1 MKSKLLAVVAVVG
14 ALAWAVPPAMADS
27 GGGGGGAG
35 ALQAGVQSASTEQGA
50 GAAAISKQDATNANT
65 PANVAGGDVTAGPS
79 SANQLANS
87 EAEAKATNDADTS
100 QKQNQDQ
107 TVDPGSCSV
116 GCGGAGAA
124 QIGAQLSDT
133 NQNAGALAV
142 SDQNAVNANV
152 PVNVAGGNITSGPS
166 SANQLANSEAE
177 AKASNDADTT
187 QKQTQTQNVDGSSC
201 HVGCGGPGA
210 AQLGVQAANTEQG
223 AASAAIS
230 KQNAVNAN
238 VPVNVAGGDITSGP
252 SSANQGA
259 NSEAE
264 AKSSNDADT
273 TQKQDQTQNVGGD
286 SSCKIGCGGAGGFQA
301 DVQLANTSQWT
312 GSLAVSK
319 QNAVNANVP
328 VNVAGGDITSGPS
341 SANQGA
347 NSEAEA
353 KSSNDADTTQKQ
365 DETQNVGG
373 DSSCKIGCGGAGG
386 FQAGV
391 QLANTSQWA
400 GSLAVSKQNAV
411 NANVPV
417 NVGGGDI
424 TSGPSSAN
432 QGANSEA
439 EAKSSNDADTTQK
452 QDQTQNVGGDSSC
465 YFGCGGAGAAQI
477 GIQAA
482 DTQQWAGSAAI
493 SKQNAVNANVPVN
506 VAGGDITSGPSSA
519 NQLANS
525 EAEAKSSNDADTTQK
540 QEQDQTVGGDPSC
553 LAGCGGAGGF
563 QLGIQKADTQ
573 QWAGSFALSDQNAV
587 NANTPVNVAGG
598 NITSGP
604 SSANQWANSEAE
616 AKSSNDADTTQ
627 KQKQDQTVGGDPS
640 CYFGCGGPGGAQIGI
655 QKAET
660 EQAAFAVGL
669 SLQNAVNSN
678 APHSIAGG
686 NIYAGPSSANQWASS
701 EAEGKAF
708 NDADTFQW
716 ASQYQKVG

>member
-1 MKSKLLAVVAVVG
+1 MKLKLLVVAVIAG
-14 ALAWAVPPAMADS
+14 AFAWSVAPAAADT
-27 GGGGGGAG
+27 GGGGGGPG
-35 ALQAGVQSASTEQGA
+35 AAQVGVQSASTGQLA
-50 GAAAISKQDATNANT
+50 GAAALSNQNAVNANT
-65 PANVAGGDVTAGPS
+65 PSNTAGGNITTGPS
-79 SANQLANS
+79 SANQLASSN
-87 EAEAKATNDADTS
+87 ADAKATNDADTT
-100 QKQNQDQ
+100 QKQDQ
-107 TVDPGSCSV
+107 TQNVNSGSCSV

-133 NQNAGALAV
+133 NQDAKALAV
-142 SDQNAVNANV
+142 SDQNAVNSNV

-166 SANQLANSEAE
+166 SANQIASSDAE

-210 AQLGVQAANTEQG
+210 AQLGVQAANTKQG

-238 VPVNVAGGDITSGP
+238 VPVNVAGGNITSGP
-252 SSANQGA
+252 SSANQIA

-301 DVQLANTSQWT
+301 GVQLANTSQSA
-312 GSLAVSK
+312 GSLAISK

-328 VNVAGGDITSGPS
+328 VNVAGGNITSGPS
-341 SANQGA
+341 SANQ
-347 NSEAEA
+347 
-353 KSSNDADTTQKQ
+353 
-365 DETQNVGG
+365 
-373 DSSCKIGCGGAGG
+373 I
-386 FQAGV
+386 
-391 QLANTSQWA
+391 
-400 GSLAVSKQNAV
+400 
-411 NANVPV
+411 
-417 NVGGGDI
+417 
-424 TSGPSSAN
+424 
-432 QGANSEA
+432 ANSEA

-465 YFGCGGAGAAQI
+465 YLGCGGAGAAQI
-477 GIQAA
+477 GVQAA

-519 NQLANS
+519 NQWANS

-540 QEQDQTVGGDPSC
+540 QDQTQNVGGDPSC

-627 KQKQDQTVGGDPS
+627 KQKQDQTVGSDSS

-660 EQAAFAVGL
+660 EQGAFAAGL

>member
-1 MKSKLLAVVAVVG
+1 MKLKLLAVVAVVC
-14 ALAWAVPPAMADS
+14 ALAWAVPTAMADT
-27 GGGGGGAG
+27 GGGGAG
-35 ALQAGVQSASTEQGA
+35 GLQAGVQSASTDQGA

-65 PANVAGGDVTAGPS
+65 PTNIAGGNVAAGPS

-87 EAEAKATNDADTS
+87 EAEAKASNDADTS

-107 TVDPGSCSV
+107 TVGGGSCSA

-133 NQNAGALAV
+133 NQDAGALAV

-201 HVGCGGPGA
+201 HVGCGGAGGA
-210 AQLGVQAANTEQG
+210 QIGVQAADTQQD
-223 AASAAIS
+223 AAAAAIS

-238 VPVNVAGGDITSGP
+238 VPVNIAGGNVTSGP
-252 SSANQGA
+252 SSANQLA

-273 TQKQDQTQNVGGD
+273 TQKQDQTQNVGGS

-301 DVQLANTSQWT
+301 GVQLADTTQSA

-328 VNVAGGDITSGPS
+328 VNVAGG
-341 SANQGA
+341 N
-347 NSEAEA
+347 
-353 KSSNDADTTQKQ
+353 
-365 DETQNVGG
+365 
-373 DSSCKIGCGGAGG
+373 
-386 FQAGV
+386 
-391 QLANTSQWA
+391 
-400 GSLAVSKQNAV
+400 
-411 NANVPV
+411 
-417 NVGGGDI
+417 
-424 TSGPSSAN
+424 
-432 QGANSEA
+432 
-439 EAKSSNDADTTQK
+439 
-452 QDQTQNVGGDSSC
+452 
-465 YFGCGGAGAAQI
+465 
-477 GIQAA
+477 
-482 DTQQWAGSAAI
+482 
-493 SKQNAVNANVPVN
+493 
-506 VAGGDITSGPSSA
+506 ITSGPSSA

-540 QEQDQTVGGDPSC
+540 QDQTQNVGGSSSCYFGCGGAGGAQIGVQSASTDQWAGAAAISKQNAVNANVPVNIAGGNVTSGPSSANQLANSEAEAKASNDADTTQKQDQTQNVGGSSSC

-573 QWAGSFALSDQNAV
+573 QWAGAFALSDQNAV
-587 NANTPVNVAGG
+587 NANAPANVAGG

-616 AKSSNDADTTQ
+616 AKASNDADTTQ
-627 KQKQDQTVGGDPS
+627 KQKQDQTVGGKSS

-660 EQAAFAVGL
+660 KQGAFAVGL

-678 APHSIAGG
+678 TPHSVAGG
-686 NIYAGPSSANQWASS
+686 NIYAGPSSANQWANS
-701 EAEGKAF
+701 EAEGKAS
-708 NDADTFQW
+708 NDADTWQFAWQN
-716 ASQYQKVG
+716 QKVG

>member
-1 MKSKLLAVVAVVG
+1 MKSKLLVVAVVVG
-14 ALAWAVPPAMADS
+14 ALAWAVAPAAADT
-27 GGGGGGAG
+27 GGGGAG
-35 ALQAGVQSASTEQGA
+35 ALQAGVQQAATNQQA
-50 GAAAISKQDATNANT
+50 GALAVSKQDATNANA
-65 PANVAGGDVTAGPS
+65 PVNIAGGNVTAGPS
-79 SANQLANS
+79 SANQLASS
-87 EAEAKATNDADTS
+87 EADAKASNDADTS

-107 TVDPGSCSV
+107 TVGGGSCSA

-166 SANQLANSEAE
+166 SANQLANSEAD

-201 HVGCGGPGA
+201 QVGCGGAGA
-210 AQLGVQAANTEQG
+210 AQIGVQAADTQQG

-238 VPVNVAGGDITSGP
+238 VPVNVAGGNITSGP
-252 SSANQGA
+252 SSANQLA
-259 NSEAE
+259 NSQAE

-273 TQKQDQTQNVGGD
+273 TQKQDQTQNVGGS
-286 SSCKIGCGGAGGFQA
+286 SSCKA
-301 DVQLANTSQWT
+301 
-312 GSLAVSK
+312 
-319 QNAVNANVP
+319 
-328 VNVAGGDITSGPS
+328 
-341 SANQGA
+341 
-347 NSEAEA
+347 
-353 KSSNDADTTQKQ
+353 
-365 DETQNVGG
+365 
-373 DSSCKIGCGGAGG
+373 GCGGAGG

-417 NVGGGDI
+417 NVAGGNI

-432 QGANSEA
+432 QLANSQA
-439 EAKSSNDADTTQK
+439 EAKASNDADTTQK
-452 QDQTQNVGGDSSC
+452 QDQTQNVGGNSSC
-465 YFGCGGAGAAQI
+465 YVGCGGAGAAQI
-477 GIQAA
+477 GVQAA
-482 DTQQWAGSAAI
+482 DTQQWAGAAAI

-506 VAGGDITSGPSSA
+506 VAGGNITSGPSSA

-525 EAEAKSSNDADTTQK
+525 EAEAKASNDADTTQK
-540 QEQDQTVGGDPSC
+540 QDQTQNVGGSSSC

-573 QWAGSFALSDQNAV
+573 QWAGAFALSDQNAV
-587 NANTPVNVAGG
+587 NANAPVNVAGG

-616 AKSSNDADTTQ
+616 AKASNDADTTQ
-627 KQKQDQTVGGDPS
+627 KQKQDQTVGGNS
-640 CYFGCGGPGGAQIGI
+640 YCYFGCGGPGGAQIGI
-655 QKAET
+655 QKADT
-660 EQAAFAVGL
+660 EQGAFAAGL

-678 APHSIAGG
+678 TPHSIAGG
-686 NIYAGPSSANQWASS
+686 NIYAGPSSANQWVNS

-708 NDADTFQW
+708 NDADTTQTAW
-716 ASQYQKVG
+716 QTMKVG

>member
-1 MKSKLLAVVAVVG
+1 MKLKLLVVAVIAG
-14 ALAWAVPPAMADS
+14 AFAWSVAPAAADT
-27 GGGGGGAG
+27 GGGGGGPG
-35 ALQAGVQSASTEQGA
+35 AAQVGVQSASTGQLA
-50 GAAAISKQDATNANT
+50 GAAALSNQNAVNANT
-65 PANVAGGDVTAGPS
+65 PSNTAGGNITTGPS
-79 SANQLANS
+79 SANQLASSN
-87 EAEAKATNDADTS
+87 ADAKATNDADTT
-100 QKQNQDQ
+100 QKQDQ
-107 TVDPGSCSV
+107 TQNVNSGSCSV

-133 NQNAGALAV
+133 NQDAKALAV
-142 SDQNAVNANV
+142 SDQNAVNSNV

-166 SANQLANSEAE
+166 SANQIASSEAE

-187 QKQTQTQNVDGSSC
+187 QKQKQTQNVDGSSC

-238 VPVNVAGGDITSGP
+238 VPVNVAGGNITSGP
-252 SSANQGA
+252 SSANQIA

-273 TQKQDQTQNVGGD
+273 TQKQDQTQNVGG
-286 SSCKIGCGGAGGFQA
+286 
-301 DVQLANTSQWT
+301 V
-312 GSLAVSK
+312 
-319 QNAVNANVP
+319 
-328 VNVAGGDITSGPS
+328 
-341 SANQGA
+341 
-347 NSEAEA
+347 
-353 KSSNDADTTQKQ
+353 
-365 DETQNVGG
+365 
-373 DSSCKIGCGGAGG
+373 
-386 FQAGV
+386 
-391 QLANTSQWA
+391 
-400 GSLAVSKQNAV
+400 
-411 NANVPV
+411 
-417 NVGGGDI
+417 
-424 TSGPSSAN
+424 
-432 QGANSEA
+432 
-439 EAKSSNDADTTQK
+439 
-452 QDQTQNVGGDSSC
+452 
-465 YFGCGGAGAAQI
+465 
-477 GIQAA
+477 
-482 DTQQWAGSAAI
+482 
-493 SKQNAVNANVPVN
+493 
-506 VAGGDITSGPSSA
+506 
-519 NQLANS
+519 
-525 EAEAKSSNDADTTQK
+525 
-540 QEQDQTVGGDPSC
+540 PSC

-627 KQKQDQTVGGDPS
+627 KQKQDQTVGSDSS

-660 EQAAFAVGL
+660 EQGAFAAGL

>member
-1 MKSKLLAVVAVVG
+1 
-14 ALAWAVPPAMADS
+14 
-27 GGGGGGAG
+27 
-35 ALQAGVQSASTEQGA
+35 
-50 GAAAISKQDATNANT
+50 
-65 PANVAGGDVTAGPS
+65 
-79 SANQLANS
+79 
-87 EAEAKATNDADTS
+87 
-100 QKQNQDQ
+100 
-107 TVDPGSCSV
+107 
-116 GCGGAGAA
+116 
-124 QIGAQLSDT
+124 
-133 NQNAGALAV
+133 V
-142 SDQNAVNANV
+142 SDQNAVNSNV

-166 SANQLANSEAE
+166 SANQIASSEAD

-187 QKQTQTQNVDGSSC
+187 QKQKQTQNVDGSSC

-238 VPVNVAGGDITSGP
+238 VPVNVAGGNITSGP
-252 SSANQGA
+252 SSANQ
-259 NSEAE
+259 
-264 AKSSNDADT
+264 
-273 TQKQDQTQNVGGD
+273 
-286 SSCKIGCGGAGGFQA
+286 I
-301 DVQLANTSQWT
+301 
-312 GSLAVSK
+312 
-319 QNAVNANVP
+319 
-328 VNVAGGDITSGPS
+328 
-341 SANQGA
+341 
-347 NSEAEA
+347 
-353 KSSNDADTTQKQ
+353 
-365 DETQNVGG
+365 
-373 DSSCKIGCGGAGG
+373 
-386 FQAGV
+386 
-391 QLANTSQWA
+391 
-400 GSLAVSKQNAV
+400 
-411 NANVPV
+411 
-417 NVGGGDI
+417 
-424 TSGPSSAN
+424 
-432 QGANSEA
+432 ANSEA

-465 YFGCGGAGAAQI
+465 YLGCGGAGAAQI
-477 GIQAA
+477 GVQAA

-519 NQLANS
+519 NQIANS

-540 QEQDQTVGGDPSC
+540 QDQTQNVGGDPSC

-627 KQKQDQTVGGDPS
+627 KQKQDQTVGSDSS

-660 EQAAFAVGL
+660 EQGAFAAGL

>member
-1 MKSKLLAVVAVVG
+1 MKLKLLVVAVIAG
-14 ALAWAVPPAMADS
+14 AFAWSVAPAAADT
-27 GGGGGGAG
+27 GGGGGGPG
-35 ALQAGVQSASTEQGA
+35 AAQVGVQSASTGQLA
-50 GAAAISKQDATNANT
+50 GAAALSNQNAVNANT
-65 PANVAGGDVTAGPS
+65 PSNTAGGNITTGPS
-79 SANQLANS
+79 SANQLAS
-87 EAEAKATNDADTS
+87 SSADAKATNDADTT
-100 QKQNQDQ
+100 QKQDQ
-107 TVDPGSCSV
+107 TQNVNSGSCSV

-133 NQNAGALAV
+133 NQDAKALAV
-142 SDQNAVNANV
+142 SDQNAVNSNV

-166 SANQLANSEAE
+166 SANQIANSEAE

-238 VPVNVAGGDITSGP
+238 VPVNVAGGNITSGP
-252 SSANQGA
+252 SSANQIA

-273 TQKQDQTQNVGGD
+273 TQKQDQ
-286 SSCKIGCGGAGGFQA
+286 
-301 DVQLANTSQWT
+301 
-312 GSLAVSK
+312 
-319 QNAVNANVP
+319 
-328 VNVAGGDITSGPS
+328 
-341 SANQGA
+341 
-347 NSEAEA
+347 
-353 KSSNDADTTQKQ
+353 
-365 DETQNVGG
+365 TQNVGG

-417 NVGGGDI
+417 NVAGGDI

-432 QGANSEA
+432 QIANSEA
-439 EAKSSNDADTTQK
+439 EAKSSNDANTTQK

-465 YFGCGGAGAAQI
+465 YLGCGGAGAAQI
-477 GIQAA
+477 GVQAA

-519 NQLANS
+519 NQIANS

-540 QEQDQTVGGDPSC
+540 QDQTQNVGGDPSC

-627 KQKQDQTVGGDPS
+627 KQKQDQTVGSDSS

-660 EQAAFAVGL
+660 EQGAFAAGL

-701 EAEGKAF
+701 EAEGEAF

>member
-1 MKSKLLAVVAVVG
+1 MKLKLLVVAVIAG
-14 ALAWAVPPAMADS
+14 AFAWSVAPAAADT
-27 GGGGGGAG
+27 GGGGGGPG
-35 ALQAGVQSASTEQGA
+35 AAQVGVQSASTGQLA
-50 GAAAISKQDATNANT
+50 GAAALSNQNAVNANT
-65 PANVAGGDVTAGPS
+65 PSNTAGGNITTGPS
-79 SANQLANS
+79 SANQLAS
-87 EAEAKATNDADTS
+87 SSADAKATNDADTT
-100 QKQNQDQ
+100 QKQDQ
-107 TVDPGSCSV
+107 TQNVNSGSCSV

-133 NQNAGALAV
+133 NQDAKALAV
-142 SDQNAVNANV
+142 SDQNAVNSNV

-166 SANQLANSEAE
+166 SANQIANSEAE

-238 VPVNVAGGDITSGP
+238 VPVNVAGGNITSGP
-252 SSANQGA
+252 SSANQIA

-273 TQKQDQTQNVGGD
+273 TQKQDQ
-286 SSCKIGCGGAGGFQA
+286 
-301 DVQLANTSQWT
+301 
-312 GSLAVSK
+312 
-319 QNAVNANVP
+319 
-328 VNVAGGDITSGPS
+328 
-341 SANQGA
+341 
-347 NSEAEA
+347 
-353 KSSNDADTTQKQ
+353 
-365 DETQNVGG
+365 TQNVGG

-417 NVGGGDI
+417 NVAGGNI

-432 QGANSEA
+432 QIANSEA
-439 EAKSSNDADTTQK
+439 EAKSSNDANTTQK

-465 YFGCGGAGAAQI
+465 YLGCGGAGAAQI
-477 GIQAA
+477 GVQAA

-519 NQLANS
+519 NQIANS

-540 QEQDQTVGGDPSC
+540 QDQTQNVGGDPSC

-627 KQKQDQTVGGDPS
+627 KQKQDQTVGSDSS

-660 EQAAFAVGL
+660 EQGAFAAGL

-701 EAEGKAF
+701 EAEGEAF